1 MGQKDLTNNKLHSLI
16 LQYTFTLIKRT
27 GHLIHLFKVILAN
40 TIYDN
45 KKNIQNKQYHTSLLT
60 CPNIKSG
67 IGSLKKPTFVLPKN
81 LAVEYYNQRW
91 LRRLSEINNEDKI

>member
-45 KKNIQNKQYHTSLLT
+45 KKTYK
-60 CPNIKSG
+60 
-67 IGSLKKPTFVLPKN
+67 
-81 LAVEYYNQRW
+81 
-91 LRRLSEINNEDKI
+91 INNTIHRYLHVLI